1 MILHLVSLSI
11 QIVCIYGGKEYIY
24 NIKIHKIFYMVM
36 VFNSISE
43 KSILRISD
51 INVPHLEAVECVI
64 LLIIIIKFF
73 NTKLNVK

>member
-1 MILHLVSLSI
+1 
-11 QIVCIYGGKEYIY
+11 
-24 NIKIHKIFYMVM
+24 MVM

-73 NTKLNVK
+73 NTKLNGK